1 MILGENGEKM
11 SKSRGNVVN
20 PDEIID
26 TYGADTMRLY
36 EMFIGD
42 FEKAAPWS
50 STSIKGCR
58 RFLERVWN
66 LFDQV
71 QPGDAY
77 SEQHEILLHKTIKKV
92 SEDIEGLKHNTA
104 IAAMMSLVNAF
115 YDKGVNR
122 AEYKAL
128 LLLNPFAPH
137 ITEELWSLLG
147 EAGEVLSLQLWPQ
160 YEESKTV
167 ESTVEIGVQ
176 VNGKLRSTI
185 RLPLDCE
192 QEEAVNTALAD
203 EKVRNAVAGKQ
214 VFKTI
219 VVKNK
224 IVNLVVK

>member
-1 MILGENGEKM
+1 M
-11 SKSRGNVVN
+11 
-20 PDEIID
+20 
-26 TYGADTMRLY
+26 
-36 EMFIGD
+36 
-42 FEKAAPWS
+42 
-50 STSIKGCR
+50 
-58 RFLERVWN
+58 
-66 LFDQV
+66 
-71 QPGDAY
+71 
-77 SEQHEILLHKTIKKV
+77 
-92 SEDIEGLKHNTA
+92 
-104 IAAMMSLVNAF
+104 
-115 YDKGVNR
+115 
-122 AEYKAL
+122 
-128 LLLNPFAPH
+128 
-137 ITEELWSLLG
+137 
-147 EAGEVLSLQLWPQ
+147 LSLQLWPQ

>member
-1 MILGENGEKM
+1 
-11 SKSRGNVVN
+11 
-20 PDEIID
+20 
-26 TYGADTMRLY
+26 MRLY

-71 QPGDAY
+71 QPGSAY
-77 SEQHEILLHKTIKKV
+77 SEQHEILIHQTIKKV
-92 SEDIEGLKHNTA
+92 GEDIEALKHNTA

-122 AEYKAL
+122 AEYQTLL

-137 ITEELWSLLG
+137 ITEELWALLG
-147 EAGEVLSLQLWPQ
+147 ETGEVLSLQPWPQ

-167 ESTVEIGVQ
+167 ESTVEIAVQ

-185 RLPLDCE
+185 RLPLDCGQE
-192 QEEAVNTALAD
+192 QAADTALAD
-203 EKVRNAVAGKQ
+203 EKVRNAIAGKQ
-214 VFKTI
+214 VVKTI